1 VAPLLPCGESPSRS
15 SGRGSMVVS
24 VVRGLLLKSA
34 QGQLGFTPAVCER
47 VGELP
52 LGLDGNHTRPTKPG
66 HSLGR
71 SVTTTPVKLREEC
84 LRLFAGQR
92 VVSVLPVRRGPYR
105 AGGTTNSK
113 EGIRETEKGGVLRG
127 NRGGQRGELRI
138 K

>member
-1 VAPLLPCGESPSRS
+1 MAPLPPCGKSPSRS
-15 SGRGSMVVS
+15 SSRGSVVVS
-24 VVRGLLLKSA
+24 VVRGPLLKRA
-34 QGQLGFTPAVCER
+34 QGQLVFTPAVCER
-47 VGELP
+47 VGDYP
-52 LGLDGNHTRPTKPG
+52 LGPDGNHTRPTKPG
-66 HSLGR
+66 LSLGR
-71 SVTTTPVKLREEC
+71 SVTTTPVKLKEEC

-127 NRGGQRGELRI
+127 KKGGTTR